1 MPLLMISCR
10 RRLSVASRIEDAF
23 EYVADWKNF
32 QSFLPMFSNLEPTS
46 FVQYGPGTSL
56 DATLALGKVSVRTTL
71 DITEFV
77 KNRKMVIKAT
87 KGVRLRL
94 DWEFKDIGGRVL
106 ITLSFE
112 YDLPS
117 GLAFRADQKDALE
130 KELQESACRSMELL
144 RWVLEH
150 RPKNNDGY

>member
-1 MPLLMISCR
+1 MPLLMISCK

-56 DATLALGKVSVRTTL
+56 DATMALGKVQVRTTL
-71 DITEFV
+71 DITEFA
-77 KNRKMVIKAT
+77 KNRKLVIKAT
-87 KGVRLRL
+87 KGLRLRL
-94 DWEFKDIGGRVL
+94 EWEFKDIGDRVL
-106 ITLSFE
+106 ITFGFE

-150 RPKNNDGY
+150 RPKNDGGY